1 MQQALSRMCTVADEC
16 MFCYV
21 SEMMNVANELYPPP
35 RVREVRINGVV
46 IKLKYCATCRIF
58 RPPRAVHCSTC
69 DNCVGKWLPGTELP
83 ETV

>member
-1 MQQALSRMCTVADEC
+1 MCTVADEC

>member
-1 MQQALSRMCTVADEC
+1 MYIVVDKRIFCC
-16 MFCYV
+16 M

-46 IKLKYCATCRIF
+46 LKLKYCATCRIF

-69 DNCVGKWLPGTELP
+69 DNCVGKWLP
-83 ETV
+83 